1 MEVGFVTNLRAPYRT
16 LQLNKFN
23 EIKDVNIN
31 AYYTDKPDEN
41 RNWNV
46 NKASFNEV
54 NLKGIRI
61 SRNFGYLNR
70 GLFKIIKNNDLI
82 VLGCYEKPTYILL
95 SLFCKI
101 FNKPYILSYDGISAN
116 RLYIKEKWIKRILK
130 KIVIQNAN
138 YIMGNGTV
146 SRRYFN
152 EKFSYPLNRIY
163 NQYLTVDSEMINM
176 LYREKDKY
184 REQYRGKYNIDE
196 GKKVL
201 IYSGRVIGIKNIDS
215 VIKAISRLQD
225 KNIVLLIIGGGEK
238 ESELVKLAS
247 KLNVEVIITGFI
259 IEQEELFKHYFA
271 GDALILPSSV
281 YEVWGLVVNEAMFS
295 GLPILVSDICGC
307 SLDLVKNQKNGYKFN
322 PFDVND
328 ISEKINIIFKKEN
341 MLKMG
346 NESREII
353 KPWTF
358 NNSKK
363 QLELIINKLK
373 NKEK

>member
-101 FNKPYILSYDGISAN
+101 FNKPYILSYDGISTN

-196 GKKVL
+196 RKKVL
-201 IYSGRVIGIKNIDS
+201 LYSGRVIGIKNIDS

-307 SLDLVKNQKNGYKFN
+307 SLDLVNDQKNGYKFN

-353 KPWTF
+353 KSWTF